1 LNRVAASSGS
11 EKGDQEVG
19 KLVVTQFVSVDGVF
33 QDPGGVGEIERGGW
47 SFKSEHGDEFDR
59 LKLDE
64 LMAADAQLL
73 GRVTYEGFAK
83 AWPDMTDEQGF
94 AEKMNSMPKYV
105 VSTTLENPTW
115 TNTTVI
121 KDNVA
126 EEVAK
131 LKKEVDG
138 DILVA
143 GSGRLVQTL
152 VDEDLVDEW
161 RLMIFPIIVGQG
173 KHLFGEQSELSMLK
187 LTDSKPI
194 GPDGI
199 IVLTYERAS

>member
-1 LNRVAASSGS
+1 MATSNERS
-11 EKGDQEVG
+11 EMG
-19 KLVVTQFVSVDGVF
+19 KVVVSEFLSVDGVF

-47 SFKSEHGDEFDR
+47 SFKFDR
-59 LKLDE
+59 GKGGDKVKLDE

-73 GRVTYEGFAK
+73 GRVTYEGFAA
-83 AWPDMTDEQGF
+83 AWPTMTDEEGF
-94 AEKMNSMPKYV
+94 ADKMNSMPKYV

-121 KDNVA
+121 KGNVA

-131 LKKEVDG
+131 LQKEVGG

-143 GSGRLVQTL
+143 GSGQLVHTL
-152 VDEDLVDEW
+152 LEEDLVDEL
-161 RLMIFPIIVGQG
+161 RLMVHPVIVGQG
-173 KHLFGEQSELSMLK
+173 KRLFGDQSDMSMLK
-187 LTDSKPI
+187 LTDSKSV

-199 IVLTYERAS
+199 VVLTYERAAS